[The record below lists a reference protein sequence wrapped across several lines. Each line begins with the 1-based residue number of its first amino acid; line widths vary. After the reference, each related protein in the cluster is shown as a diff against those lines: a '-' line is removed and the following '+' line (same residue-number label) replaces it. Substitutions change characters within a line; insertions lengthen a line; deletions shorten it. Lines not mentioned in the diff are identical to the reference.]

1 MEERLRIL
9 KLLEEGKITAEEAY
23 KLLEALGTKEGGT
36 EKEKKEEES
45 FNLGEIFKMVGETV
59 KASLSGIPE
68 IIKTGIEAGFSFR
81 NAPVVTIDESYTV
94 KPEDMI
100 SLTISGAEVEIKEG
114 TVESL
119 KIKGEGVYNFKRKDS
134 EVEVN
139 FSAGEGTI
147 WVPTVRN
154 INLKATG
161 SEIKGEISSESI
173 SIIAQGAE
181 VELDLNK
188 CSIFNLKAQGAEV
201 KLNFGNGE
209 LAESN
214 LYIQGSDC
222 VINGI
227 GGNIKIKGEGSD
239 LETELTSKIKDMK
252 IEMKAS
258 DVEVKVREDFDG
270 IILLKAKFGNIEKKL
285 DAEMSKEGEYS
296 KIITGEGGSR
306 VEIINDFGDI
316 TIS

>member
-9 KLLEEGKITAEEAY
+9 KMLEEGKITAEEAY
-23 KLLEALGTKEGGT
+23 KLLEALEAKKGET

-45 FNLGEIFKMVGETV
+45 FNLGDTFKMVGETV

-68 IIKTGIEAGFSFR
+68 IIKTSIEAGFSFR

-94 KPEDMI
+94 KPEDII

-119 KIKGEGVYNFKRKDS
+119 KIKGKGVYNFKRKDS
-134 EVEVN
+134 EAEVS

-147 WVPTVRN
+147 WVPTLRN
-154 INLKATG
+154 TNLKAIG
-161 SEIKGEISSESI
+161 SEIKGEISSESV

-214 LYIQGSDC
+214 FYIQGSDC
-222 VINGI
+222 LINGI
-227 GGNIKIKGEGSD
+227 GGDIKIKGEGSD
-239 LETELTSKIKDMK
+239 LETELTGKIKDMK

-258 DVEVKVREDFDG
+258 DVEVKVRENFDG
-270 IILLKAKFGNIEKKL
+270 VILLKAKFGNIEKKL
-285 DAEMSKEGEYS
+285 DVEMTKEGEYS
-296 KIITGEGGSR
+296 KIITGEGKSR

-316 TIS
+316 TVS

>member
-23 KLLEALGTKEGGT
+23 KLLEALEAKEGET
-36 EKEKKEEES
+36 KKEKEEES

-68 IIKTGIEAGFSFR
+68 IIKTSIEAGTSFI
-81 NAPVVTIDESYTV
+81 NAPAVTIDESYTV

-119 KIKGEGVYNFKRKDS
+119 KIKAEGVYNFKRKNS

-181 VELDLNK
+181 VELDLNR
-188 CSIFNLKAQGAEV
+188 CNIFNLKAQGAET

-209 LAESN
+209 LTESN
-214 LYIQGSDC
+214 FYIQGSDC

-227 GGNIKIKGEGSD
+227 GGDVKIKGEGSD
-239 LETELTSKIKDMK
+239 LETELTGRIKDME

-296 KIITGEGGSR
+296 KIITGEGRSR
-306 VEIINDFGDI
+306 VKIINDFGDI
-316 TIS
+316 TIL

>member
-23 KLLEALGTKEGGT
+23 KLLEALEAKEGET
-36 EKEKKEEES
+36 KKEKEEES

-68 IIKTGIEAGFSFR
+68 IIKTSIEAGTSFI
-81 NAPVVTIDESYTV
+81 NAPAVTIDESYTV

-119 KIKGEGVYNFKRKDS
+119 KIKAEGVYNFKRKNS

-147 WVPTVRN
+147 WVPTARN

-181 VELDLNK
+181 VELDLNR
-188 CSIFNLKAQGAEV
+188 CNIFNLKAQGAET

-209 LAESN
+209 LTESN
-214 LYIQGSDC
+214 FYIQGSDC

-227 GGNIKIKGEGSD
+227 GGDVKIKGEGSD
-239 LETELTSKIKDMK
+239 LETELTGRIKDME

-296 KIITGEGGSR
+296 KIITGEGRSR
-306 VEIINDFGDI
+306 VKIINDFGDI
-316 TIS
+316 TIL